1 MRFKCF
7 FFEKYEIQKL
17 TQSNCVNMI
26 MVFEDETV
34 IERYKNILQNV
45 GYLTPSVIHSPQNAN
60 STLSNDKRRKLL
72 LWSEI

>member
-1 MRFKCF
+1 
-7 FFEKYEIQKL
+7 
-17 TQSNCVNMI
+17 MI